1 MNRDET
7 LTNCGLAILRWSWD
21 KSGNSETEPGSN
33 SLVEW
38 MIAPQTHKQFI
49 ICGIGDNKVIRLII
63 LMEWMIAPQTH

>member
-49 ICGIGDNKVIRLII
+49 ICGIGDNKTDN
-63 LMEWMIAPQTH
+63 THGMDDNTTNTI